1 MSLASTPAM
10 DSTTSGNKKSATST
24 GDAAW
29 NLKKMA
35 AADSAPAPHQEQTRE
50 AGRSPHSSKNM
61 DAELGRGRGG
71 KFLTFFLA
79 GEEYGIEILKVHEI
93 IGFMNITRVP
103 RTPNFVRGV
112 INLRGKVIPV
122 MDLRLKF
129 GMESQE
135 PTDETCIIVVQVQH
149 VEMGVLVDKVSEVLD
164 IAAKDIDDAPSF
176 GAEVNTDYIL
186 GIGKSQDR
194 VKLLLD
200 IDKVLSKQ
208 EVINIRS
215 VSRDDQDQTEKAA

>member
-1 MSLASTPAM
+1 MSLASTQGM
-10 DSTTSGNKKSATST
+10 DSTTSGKKQST
-24 GDAAW
+24 TNAGDAAS
-29 NLKKMA
+29 NLKKM
-35 AADSAPAPHQEQTRE
+35 TT
-50 AGRSPHSSKNM
+50 
-61 DAELGRGRGG
+61 AERGG

-93 IGFMNITRVP
+93 IGIMNITRVP
-103 RTPNFVRGV
+103 RTPDFVRGV

-135 PTDETCIIVVQVQH
+135 QTDETCIIVVQVQH
-149 VEMGVLVDKVSEVLD
+149 VEMGILVDKVSEVLD

-208 EVINIRS
+208 EIINIRS
-215 VSRDDQDQTEKAA
+215 ASRDDQGQSELRPAS